1 MQRAKNDKIAKLE
14 EQVKDFKQQLKSFDD
29 LKRQNGELIEK
40 LSKVTKEVR
49 ELRMQKKEMSKT
61 FHKEL
66 SGIKTQQV
74 AAMRHSNEKYLN
86 TANMIQVSFYD
97 TL

>member
-1 MQRAKNDKIAKLE
+1 M
-14 EQVKDFKQQLKSFDD
+14 
-29 LKRQNGELIEK
+29 
-40 LSKVTKEVR
+40 TKEVR